1 MRRSVGV
8 TALTL
13 SERSRS
19 TKPGA
24 DRGNNNA
31 KRAHNGN
38 VLRVSA
44 RQRPSSSPSATGACL
59 RTMRDT
65 SKSATLQ
72 DALAAVDARNRVEI
86 VRLDVND
93 AASIRDAVTSTL
105 ASTGGLL
112 DAVVHNA
119 GMAVGGAFE
128 DVPEATQRAV
138 METNFF
144 GVLALTRA
152 ILPTFREQRRG
163 RIIIVSSDAAFYG
176 QPANT
181 MYTAS
186 KWAIEGWAESLMFE
200 LELFGVELALVEPGP
215 YRTNIW
221 EVSPRVAPAGS
232 PYTGWVQRV
241 FEAADK
247 HAETMAGDPA
257 EVGVAIARALEA
269 RRLPFRRPVG
279 LIGRLNHIVH
289 GKVPS
294 SLLRASMRL
303 VPRPVPPLSSPRGQ
317 VRVPCTIC
325 RKRSR

>member
-1 MRRSVGV
+1 MPSVLITGTSSGIGQA
-8 TALTL
+8 TAVEL
-13 SERSRS
+13 
-19 TKPGA
+19 
-24 DRGNNNA
+24 A
-31 KRAHNGN
+31 KRNW
-38 VLRVSA
+38 RVFA
-44 RQRPSSSPSATGACL
+44 
-59 RTMRDT
+59 TMRDT
-65 SKSATLQ
+65 SKSAALQ

-93 AASIRDAVTSTL
+93 AASIRDAVASTL

-119 GMAVGGAFE
+119 GVAVGGAFE
-128 DVPEATQRAV
+128 DVPESAQRAV

-144 GVLALTRA
+144 GVLTLTRA
-152 ILPTFREQRRG
+152 ILPTFRHQRRG

-176 QPANT
+176 QPANA

-186 KWAIEGWAESLMFE
+186 KWAIEGWAESMMFE

-221 EVSPRVAPAGS
+221 EVSPRIAPAGS

-241 FEAADK
+241 FQAADK
-247 HAETMAGDPA
+247 HAENMARDPT
-257 EVGVAIARALEA
+257 EVGVAIVGALEA
-269 RRLPFRRPVG
+269 RRFPFRRPVG

-294 SLLRASMRL
+294 SLLRACMRWYL
-303 VPRPVPPLSSPRGQ
+303 GLSR
-317 VRVPCTIC
+317 R
-325 RKRSR
+325 

>member
-1 MRRSVGV
+1 MPSVLITGTSSGIGQA
-8 TALTL
+8 TAVEL
-13 SERSRS
+13 
-19 TKPGA
+19 
-24 DRGNNNA
+24 A
-31 KRAHNGN
+31 KRNW
-38 VLRVSA
+38 RVFA
-44 RQRPSSSPSATGACL
+44 
-59 RTMRDT
+59 TMRDT
-65 SKSATLQ
+65 SKSAALQ

-186 KWAIEGWAESLMFE
+186 KWAIEGWAESLIFE

-294 SLLRASMRL
+294 SLLRASMRWYL
-303 VPRPVPPLSSPRGQ
+303 GLSR
-317 VRVPCTIC
+317 R
-325 RKRSR
+325 